1 MLWAVLQFALPA
13 VVSGVDANLERDG
26 RSQVVHIESKSST
39 SCRPVHPAECA
50 LCQLLTTHVAPSTA
64 VVPPAIAARTP
75 SGVVTE
81 CLAPATASLEHLPP
95 ARAPP
100 IA

>member
-13 VVSGVDANLERDG
+13 VASGVDARLEHESRF
-26 RSQVVHIESKSST
+26 QVAHIESTSST
-39 SCRPVHPAECA
+39 SCRPVHSAECA
-50 LCQLLTTHVAPSTA
+50 LCQLLTQHASTA
-64 VVPPAIAARTP
+64 AAPDAPTIASCVP
-75 SGVVTE
+75 SGVFSE

-100 IA
+100 LA